1 MPARKR
7 SVIGIDVG
15 GTKTLCILV
24 DEESEVIGSLRFQ
37 TAPKEGS
44 RRFTERLLIATRKLE
59 SLGRKQGF
67 EIVGIGVGCAGQ
79 IDAKELKIIHSPNLL
94 ALNEYPMGKHLK
106 RVHPVRI
113 WMANDVQMG
122 IYGEHRLGAA
132 KGCAHLLGV
141 FFGTGVGGAAI
152 IGGDIH
158 TGASGFGGNVG
169 VLLAQP
175 VGGPEAAL
183 SHGIVDRIASKAA
196 IASEALVMAVKNW
209 APWLHKRVG
218 TDLSKISWG
227 MLKDA
232 IENGDDQIEQMLRAR
247 MKVVGIALA
256 DVINFLNPEMLVLGG
271 GLVEAM
277 PKLVLSEIEGGL
289 RQYLVPEVSKILKV
303 REAKLGGEAVALGAA
318 HFALK
323 QLHAG

>member
-1 MPARKR
+1 LKF
-7 SVIGIDVG
+7 
-15 GTKTLCILV
+15 K
-24 DEESEVIGSLRFQ
+24 
-37 TAPKEGS
+37 TAPKEGA
-44 RRFTERLLIATRKLE
+44 RRFTERLLSSTQKLE
-59 SLGRKQGF
+59 ALGRKKGF
-67 EIVGIGVGCAGQ
+67 ELMGIGVGCAGQ
-79 IDAKELKIIHSPNLL
+79 IDTKELEIIHSPNLL

-106 RVHPVRI
+106 SVHPVRV

-132 KGCAHLLGV
+132 KGCAHVLGV

-152 IGGDIH
+152 IRGEIH

-175 VGGPEAAL
+175 VGGPDAAL
-183 SHGIVDRIASKAA
+183 SHGIVDRIASKDA
-196 IASEALVMAVKNW
+196 IASEALVMAIKNW

-218 TDLSKISWG
+218 TDLSKIGWG
-227 MLKDA
+227 VLKEA

-256 DVINFLNPEMLVLGG
+256 NVVNFLNPEMLVLGG
-271 GLVEAM
+271 GLVDTM
-277 PKLVLSEIEGGL
+277 PKLVLSEVESGL

-318 HFALK
+318 HVALR